1 MLTRSRFL
9 ILTALSLLLLILVAV
24 NISLF
29 LSNRSLQAEQA
40 EKARFLQESLKLEPA
55 YRALIQSLARLA
67 NDRQDDNLR
76 GLLSSQ
82 GITIDTAASGN
93 QQR

>member
-1 MLTRSRFL
+1 MKMGITQSVR
-9 ILTALSLLLLILVAV
+9 ACY
-24 NISLF
+24 
-29 LSNRSLQAEQA
+29 
-40 EKARFLQESLKLEPA
+40 A

-82 GITIDTAASGN
+82 GITIDTAASGT